1 MHFASALSHL
11 DGDEIEIAQLV
22 VPRPESSILYM
33 VPDAQLAAAGLLE
46 GDYVV
51 VERDRPL
58 RADAF
63 ALVTVDGVM
72 RLVRVRRQA
81 GRFVLDG
88 VRADAEIEVE
98 KIGIPTRVI
107 RVLLP

>member
-1 MHFASALSHL
+1 MAFALALSHL
-11 DGDEIEIAQLV
+11 DGDEIEIAQLA
-22 VPRPESSILYM
+22 VPRPESSILYV
-33 VPDAQLAAAGLLE
+33 VPNAQLADAGLLE

-63 ALVTVDGVM
+63 ALVTVDGAM
-72 RLVRVRRQA
+72 RLVRVRRHA
-81 GRFVLDG
+81 GRFVLEG
-88 VRADAEIEVE
+88 VRADSEIAVE